1 MKQKVFKIGIKHS
14 RSSIPDGPAQKVG
27 QAIKN
32 SLPSIA
38 KRHLSP
44 EGGPT
49 FFCSWPPFSIFR
61 LQSAHY
67 VVLSKNASH
76 RKYFFVKTSF
86 NLYPSMFCVEKNKNV
101 LFLALE
107 FTIFSYATWFLY
119 FDFSPAPF
127 LSSKTSWTTVQRLY
141 GRRLCSLKSTV
152 RHRHCLRCLWR
163 TNWDLLRMFSTLRWA
178 FRGQHISS
186 QLTGTGFEIVLNA
199 SSCSLLYLLLPCVDV
214 FSMWFVLVYFRCGRV
229 SNKSD
234 WLLQKLTLTRRT
246 QGTGSKWAKHIPPF
260 YKWAKHIPPFYM

>member
-1 MKQKVFKIGIKHS
+1 MMKQKVFKIGIKHS
-14 RSSIPDGPAQKVG
+14 RSSIPDSPAQKVG

-38 KRHLSP
+38 KRHRSP
-44 EGGPT
+44 ECWTT
-49 FFCSWPPFSIFR
+49 FFAVDHHFRFFVCGLHIMLSSARMHRIEIF
-61 LQSAHY
+61 
-67 VVLSKNASH
+67 
-76 RKYFFVKTSF
+76 FFVKTSF
-86 NLYPSMFCVEKNKNV
+86 NLYPSMFCVEKNKNG
-101 LFLALE
+101 LFSALE

-163 TNWDLLRMFSTLRWA
+163 TNWDLHRMFSTLRWA
-178 FRGQHISS
+178 FQGQHISS
-186 QLTGTGFEIVLNA
+186 QLTGTILEIVLNA

-214 FSMWFVLVYFRCGRV
+214 FSM
-229 SNKSD
+229 
-234 WLLQKLTLTRRT
+234 
-246 QGTGSKWAKHIPPF
+246 
-260 YKWAKHIPPFYM
+260 